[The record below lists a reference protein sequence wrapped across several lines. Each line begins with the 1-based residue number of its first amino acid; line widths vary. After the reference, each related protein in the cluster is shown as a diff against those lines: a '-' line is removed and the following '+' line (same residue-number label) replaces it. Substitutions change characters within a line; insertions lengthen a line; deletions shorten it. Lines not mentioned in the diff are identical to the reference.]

1 MATELP
7 PLPGLEPRSKTL
19 QRPNL
24 PMKHDPLNFSHG
36 SNAKRVTKY
45 LERQG
50 KELHKRPVAT
60 AIEAVI
66 DSGTPARINPVS
78 GLRALT
84 IAGKLV
90 AKAAGPAAVV
100 GELVDAEK
108 TEGRSSD
115 YAALEWSARNAAT
128 PALRSKAKKTL
139 ASLNGK
145 NK

>member
-1 MATELP
+1 MAKDLP
-7 PLPGLEPRSKTL
+7 ALPKLEPRSKTL

-45 LERQG
+45 MEKQG

-60 AIEAVI
+60 AMEAVI
-66 DSGTPARINPVS
+66 DSGTPARINPVP

-90 AKAAGPAAVV
+90 AKAAGPVAAI
-100 GELVDAEK
+100 GELADADR

-115 YAALEWSARNAAT
+115 YAALEWSARHAST
-128 PALRSKAKKTL
+128 PALRNKAKKTL
-139 ASLNGK
+139 ASVNGK